1 MTNILS
7 YLKEAFFSISGYT
20 SRMFFGLGRLEA
32 AALAQGQWA
41 ERNLSRKARPS
52 PSLWNW
58 TRTGRTNRSS
68 NALPANNFKS
78 AQSWTQHLTR
88 YVLWDL
94 FLSSSGDDWQQIPHD
109 RCHQRHLSFTP
120 LKNENASSSWVTGP
134 GIPLGPY
141 LDAVLC
147 IGGLSV

>member
-1 MTNILS
+1 MWYILS
-7 YLKEAFFSISGYT
+7 YLKEALFFRFQATT

-41 ERNLSRKARPS
+41 ERNLSRKAL

-58 TRTGRTNRSS
+58 TGTGRTNRSS

-94 FLSSSGDDWQQIPHD
+94 FLCSSGDDWQQIPHD
-109 RCHQRHLSFTP
+109 RCHRLHLSFTS
-120 LKNENASSSWVTGP
+120 LKNEHASSSWVTGP